1 MSEASIVP
9 GQSSVNVDLTGRS
22 ALVTGSASG
31 IGRACAERL
40 SRAGA
45 AVTVLDL
52 DGDTARE
59 VAESI
64 GGEAIRADLSDYEVL
79 GSLEIDTDIVVNN
92 AGLQHVAAVE
102 EFPPERFSMILRI
115 MLEAPFR
122 IVQKALPGMYE
133 RGWGRVINISSI
145 HGMVASPYKSAYISA
160 KHGLEGFSKTVAL
173 EGGTRG
179 VTSNCLCPAYV
190 RTPLVE
196 NQISDQAS
204 THGISE
210 DEVVE
215 KIMLTEPAIKR
226 LIEPAEGTPLWE
238 PSEQLKEKARISNY
252 MDWLKDEKDLSF
264 SDYNELWE
272 WSVGDL
278 DGFWASI
285 WEYCGIKASKPY
297 ERVLGKREMP
307 GAEWF
312 PGAELNYAE
321 HVLRHTTDR
330 QDEPAILHQSELRSL
345 GEVSWGELQ
354 EKTATLAAGL
364 RELGVE
370 RGDRVA
376 VYLPNVPEAVIAL
389 LACASIGAV
398 WSSCS
403 PDFGA
408 GSVVD
413 RFKQIEPKIL
423 IAVDG
428 YRYGGKDYDRIDV
441 VARLQQEIPTL
452 QKTVVLPYLSEDPD
466 TGPLEDVVMW
476 DELLAGHKGA
486 EISFE
491 QVPFDHPLWVLY
503 SSGTTGLPK
512 AIVHSQGGILIEHLK
527 KAVLHLDLEPDD
539 RFFWFTTTG
548 WMMWNLV
555 VAGLLT
561 GSTILLYD
569 GNPGHPDMNVLWE
582 FAEKTGVTCFGTSAT
597 CSTACIKADIEP
609 GKDFDLASLKSI
621 GSTGSPLPP
630 EGFEWAY
637 EHVKEDLWLFSTSG
651 GTDMCTAFV
660 GGVPLL
666 PVRAG
671 ELQARSLG
679 AKVEAFDEEGNP
691 QVDDVGELVITE
703 PMPSMPIYFWND
715 PEGERYR
722 ESYFDVYP
730 GVWRHGDWI
739 KVKENGACVIYG
751 RSDSTINRGGIRMGT
766 SEIYSAVDKVEEV
779 ADSLVVDVPRE
790 GGSSFMPLFVVLQ
803 EGVELDD
810 DLKYKIKRSIKD
822 NASPRHVPN
831 EIFAVSDIPRTLNGK
846 KLEVPVKKIL
856 SGTPPEEAAS
866 KESLSNPETL
876 DRFAELAGNM

>member
-1 MSEASIVP
+1 M
-9 GQSSVNVDLTGRS
+9 
-22 ALVTGSASG
+22 
-31 IGRACAERL
+31 
-40 SRAGA
+40 
-45 AVTVLDL
+45 
-52 DGDTARE
+52 
-59 VAESI
+59 
-64 GGEAIRADLSDYEVL
+64 
-79 GSLEIDTDIVVNN
+79 
-92 AGLQHVAAVE
+92 
-102 EFPPERFSMILRI
+102 
-115 MLEAPFR
+115 
-122 IVQKALPGMYE
+122 
-133 RGWGRVINISSI
+133 
-145 HGMVASPYKSAYISA
+145 
-160 KHGLEGFSKTVAL
+160 
-173 EGGTRG
+173 
-179 VTSNCLCPAYV
+179 
-190 RTPLVE
+190 
-196 NQISDQAS
+196 
-204 THGISE
+204 
-210 DEVVE
+210 
-215 KIMLTEPAIKR
+215 TET
-226 LIEPAEGTPLWE
+226 AEGTPLWE
-238 PSEQLKEKARISNY
+238 PSEKLKENARIFDY
-252 MDWLKDEKDLSF
+252 MKWLRDEKDLSF
-264 SDYNELWE
+264 EDYNDLWE
-272 WSVGDL
+272 WSVTDL
-278 DGFWASI
+278 EGFWASV
-285 WEYCGIKASKPY
+285 WEYCGVDASKFY
-297 ERVLGKREMP
+297 ERVLAKRGMP

-312 PGAELNYAE
+312 SGAELNYAE
-321 HVLRHTTDR
+321 HVLKHAKGRL
-330 QDEPAILHQSELRSL
+330 DEPAILHQSEVRSL
-345 GEVSWGELQ
+345 GEVSWGDLR
-354 EKTATLAAGL
+354 EKTVALAAGL
-364 RELGVE
+364 KEMGVQ

-376 VYLPNVPEAVIAL
+376 AYLPNVPEAVIAL

-413 RFKQIEPKIL
+413 RMEQIEPKVL

-441 VARLQQEIPTL
+441 VARLQREIPTL
-452 QKTVVLPYLSEDPD
+452 QKTIILPYLAEDPD
-466 TGPLEDVVMW
+466 TSPLENVVMW
-476 DELLAGHKGA
+476 DELLARHEGA
-486 EISFE
+486 ELSFE

-527 KAVLHLDLEPDD
+527 KAVLHIDLGPDD

-561 GSTILLYD
+561 GSTVLLYD

-582 FAEKTGVTCFGTSAT
+582 FAEKTGMTCFGTSA
-597 CSTACIKADIEP
+597 SYITACMKAGIEP
-609 GKDFDLASLKSI
+609 GRDFDLSNLKSI

-651 GTDMCTAFV
+651 GTDLCTAFV

-679 AKVEAFDEEGNP
+679 AKVEAFNEEGNP
-691 QVDDVGELVITE
+691 QIDEVGELVITE

-739 KVKENGACVIYG
+739 KVKDDGACVIYG

-779 ADSLVVDVPRE
+779 ADSLVVDVPKG

-803 EGVELDD
+803 EGVDLDD
-810 DLKYKIKRSIKD
+810 DLQNRIKGSIRE
-822 NASPRHVPN
+822 NTSPRHVPN
-831 EIFAVSDIPRTLNGK
+831 EIFAVPDIPKTLNGK

-856 SGTPPEEAAS
+856 SGIPPEKAAS
-866 KESLSNPETL
+866 KESLSNPESL
-876 DRFAELAGNM
+876 DRFVELSRQI